1 MQFDITDS
9 GALKVL
15 LSDNELG
22 RMGLTFAD
30 LDGSSSV
37 TQTALK
43 TVLLSA
49 EAQAGFDISDPMYIE
64 AIPVD
69 GGCLLLFTPDRCEKQ
84 RFSRRSALPAAVWR
98 FDGADA
104 LLSFGRAIAPFAE
117 WIRRRAAL
125 CAASLYRQEERYLLV
140 LYAPSLLPRGLLPV
154 LAEFAGRAGGEKAA
168 AHIAEHGTAV
178 CLQDALIRLTAAGS
192 SSPVRPD
199 APH

>member
-15 LSDNELG
+15 LSDSELG
-22 RMGLTFAD
+22 RMGLTFSD

-64 AIPVD
+64 AIPVE
-69 GGCLLLFTPDRCEKQ
+69 GGCLLLFTPDRYEKR
-84 RFSRRSALPAAVWR
+84 RFSRRAAMTTAVWR
-98 FDGADA
+98 FDEADA
-104 LLSFGRAIAPFAE
+104 LVSFGRAIAPFAA
-117 WIRRRAAL
+117 WIRRQASL
-125 CAASLYRQEERYLLV
+125 CAASLYRQGEQYLLV
-140 LYAPSLLPRGLLPV
+140 LYAPSLLPRGILPI
-154 LAEFAGRAGGEKAA
+154 LAEFAQRAGGEKAA
-168 AHIAEHGTAV
+168 ARIAEHGIAV
-178 CLQDALIRLTAAGS
+178 SLQDALIRLTAAGS
-192 SSPVRPD
+192 SSPVQTD